1 MRDSPARPIFEDPD
15 LAPKDAAAHVIKCIS
30 DYKPDLI
37 TPSVLMQCPPDVQLL
52 EAGLG
57 NWILNGYEF
66 WGAEKKIGFRAPMA
80 GVAVIALP
88 LEAMAAVPITVGV
101 AAVSGAGAV
110 LANAAVPVVHGARSS
125 SWPSAHQ
132 LELWRSFL
140 HHVLRAQRHLQG
152 QLQRQT
158 LPRHRQLLE
167 RPPSP
172 PAAAQSQQ
180 LQPLE
185 L

>member
-110 LANAAVPVVHGARSS
+110 LANAAVPVVHGAGSFATAQVDVLMARKSFEQKYGFPRSK
-125 SWPSAHQ
+125 
-132 LELWRSFL
+132 
-140 HHVLRAQRHLQG
+140 
-152 QLQRQT
+152 
-158 LPRHRQLLE
+158 LE
-167 RPPSP
+167 RNADALDVSDAVTRTVDCTTELEPLTQLAPP
-172 PAAAQSQQ
+172 
-180 LQPLE
+180 
-185 L
+185 